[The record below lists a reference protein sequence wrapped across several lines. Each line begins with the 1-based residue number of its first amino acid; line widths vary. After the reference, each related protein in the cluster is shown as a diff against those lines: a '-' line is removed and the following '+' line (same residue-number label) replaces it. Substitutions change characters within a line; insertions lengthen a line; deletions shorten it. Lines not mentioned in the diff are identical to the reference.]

1 VRYEAAMR
9 HLRFTVARPSCLMKA
24 EVEVASIGFSWKS
37 DPLERWKSD
46 LAIIGGEVTGPY
58 YDS

>member
-1 VRYEAAMR
+1 
-9 HLRFTVARPSCLMKA
+9 MKA